1 MRGKNER
8 RIHPLNMKEQIM
20 KKILLPFILI
30 LLAGCD
36 YDVPLSQTAF
46 APANPALAGTWIEPS
61 GETSPVLMEVQ
72 TDGTEYRV
80 AYTSDGDILNF
91 KGFQVSANGMDLIQL
106 ELQNAQTNKYLFVK
120 YELTPEGL
128 IFYRLNPEV
137 VSAKCQNSEELL
149 NSIAVHRNNP
159 LLFTEPERFIRS
171 VAE

>member
-1 MRGKNER
+1 
-8 RIHPLNMKEQIM
+8 M
-20 KKILLPFILI
+20 KKLLLPAFFLLI
-30 LLAGCD
+30 AGCD
-36 YDVPLSQTAF
+36 YDIPLSQTASS
-46 APANPALAGTWIEPS
+46 PANPALVGTWIGPS

-80 AYTSDGDILNF
+80 AYTSDGDTLNF

-128 IFYRLNPEV
+128 TFYRLNPEV
-137 VSAKCQNSEELL
+137 VSAKCQISEELL

-159 LLFTEPERFIRS
+159 FLFKEPVKFIRS
-171 VAE
+171 GAE